1 MYLYLIYQVKMFN
14 QKTLKSKLYGVVSL
28 GLLSVTSLL
37 FVPSVLSSTKLVP
50 VGKGNALQAVTPL
63 PVKALEVGAFSDLDY
78 RKPDGLTPDH
88 IPSGAAVIRAIT
100 IRDQKLDPN
109 SPDTDKKIPAS
120 GKSNPT
126 YLSANA
132 IIYDTD
138 LHVSYSRTYLSRNNP
153 AKIKA
158 DAADLKAA
166 FKNDVDTIRP
176 YLIKKYKA
184 SDVDAAFIK
193 LDNLNKASGLYK

>member
-1 MYLYLIYQVKMFN
+1 MFN
-14 QKTLKSKLYGVVSL
+14 QNILKSKIYGVVSL
-28 GLLSVTSLL
+28 GLLSVTSIL
-37 FVPSVLSSTKLVP
+37 FVPSVLSSTKV
-50 VGKGNALQAVTPL
+50 VSVSKGDVVQTAAAL
-63 PVKALEVGAFSDLDY
+63 PVKALDMGTFKDLDF

-109 SPDTDKKIPAS
+109 SPETDKKIPAS
-120 GKSNPT
+120 GRSSPV

-132 IIYDTD
+132 IVYDTD
-138 LHVSYSRTYLSRNNP
+138 LHASYSRTYLSRNNP

-158 DAADLKAA
+158 DAADLKTA

-176 YLIKKYKA
+176 YLIKKYSG
-184 SDVDAAFIK
+184 SDVDKAFKK
-193 LDNLNKASGLYK
+193 LDDLNKASGLYK